1 MRKRIAVSLPVLTA
15 VVIAGCGG
23 RGAQGAP
30 AATNPTPCPRV
41 TANDLL
47 RSPSTRLLSVAASS
61 VKEVWAVGAYT
72 DGSNTVEHTLVDH
85 WNGRIWSTMR
95 TPNTD
100 CGVSNELRSVAASN
114 PNNVWAVGAVTDGH
128 GAYQPLTEHWDG
140 SSWSIVATPAVP
152 GRDGQLSAVTVID
165 SADAWAVGS
174 YVSGDGASAAPQT
187 LTEHWDGRAWAV
199 VPSPNQAG
207 VESSLRAIV
216 ATSSRDVWAG
226 GRKGTFLPQAP
237 LLLHWDGALWSAA
250 SGAPPPPQMFGRW
263 VGADVVG
270 LSARGPRDVW
280 AVGSFFDESG
290 SDNAYTLAE
299 HWDGS
304 SWSLTPVDAIIPSP
318 TGHYFQAVTSFSSTD
333 AWAVDPNY
341 GIKHWDGTR
350 WTKVAGAAPN
360 ALLSGIVGSGPA
372 DIWVVGDYS
381 LIEHWNGSAWVVVPP
396 PPPAWPTPK
405 PLTG

>member
-1 MRKRIAVSLPVLTA
+1 MGTRIVGILPGLMAIMVS
-15 VVIAGCGG
+15 GCGG
-23 RGAQGAP
+23 QAVQGAP
-30 AATNPTPCPRV
+30 AATNPSPCPQGTPDYLIHPPV
-41 TANDLL
+41 TN
-47 RSPSTRLLSVAASS
+47 LLSVAASS
-61 VKEVWAVGAYT
+61 AREAWSVGYYSDSAN
-72 DGSNTVEHTLVDH
+72 SVEHTLVDH
-85 WNGRIWSTMR
+85 WDGRTWSTMI

-100 CGVSNELRSVAASN
+100 CGVSNELRSVASSSASD
-114 PNNVWAVGAVTDGH
+114 VWAVGVVTDGH
-128 GAYQPLTEHWDG
+128 GSYKPLTEHWDG

-152 GRDGQLSAVTVID
+152 GRDGQLSAVAVID
-165 SADAWAVGS
+165 KADAWAVGS
-174 YVSGDGASAAPQT
+174 YVIGDGASTDPQT

-207 VESSLRAIV
+207 VESSLHAIV
-216 ATSSRDVWAG
+216 ATNSRDVWAG

-237 LLLHWDGALWSAA
+237 LLLHWDGASWSTV

-270 LSARGPRDVW
+270 LSARDSRDVW

-318 TGHYFQAVTSFSSTD
+318 SGHYFQAVTSFSATD

-341 GIKHWDGTR
+341 GVKHWDGTR
-350 WTKVAGAAPN
+350 WTKVAGAVPN
-360 ALLSGIVGSGPA
+360 ALLTGIAGSGPA
-372 DIWVVGDYS
+372 DVWSVGRNS
-381 LIEHWNGSAWVVVPP
+381 VIEHWNGSTWTVVA
-396 PPPAWPTPK
+396 PPAQS
-405 PLTG
+405 